1 VPKMKTHKGATRRFA
16 VSKNGKLMRRH
27 AKLNHLLEKKSP
39 AQKRR
44 LGREAPVARGDRRSV
59 RRMLGI

>member
-1 VPKMKTHKGATRRFA
+1 
-16 VSKNGKLMRRH
+16 MRRH
-27 AKLNHLLEKKSP
+27 AKLNHILEKKSP

-44 LGREAPVARGDRRSV
+44 LGRESIVAAGDRRSV